1 MGFKRAY
8 KWAEE
13 IPVDEYIRLYY
24 LEKTLRRI
32 VVEQLSKIDE
42 KWWLR
47 RVPEEIRQ
55 YAERRKRE
63 EMEKLVR
70 TQDFHPI
77 WYVDF
82 TDYVA
87 IITRRDNWNEVF
99 KSIFRNKEHFKA
111 AIEMLSPIRNKIAHM
126 RPLSEREITNLIAL
140 SEDILVAIWE
150 QAYNRKY
157 VKPAEE
163 FMKNGRFFEAEN
175 ILLKG
180 FEETS
185 DPWIAY
191 KLAELYLQTR
201 DFKKAKYYL
210 NFAYRHFPLPRY
222 KKMAKNKLNELKN
235 KEFEKINTK

>member
-1 MGFKRAY
+1 MFA
-8 KWAEE
+8 WPSE

-24 LEKTLRRI
+24 LEKTLRHI
-32 VVEQLSKIDE
+32 VVEQFSKIDG

-47 RVPEEIRQ
+47 RVPGDIRRR
-55 YAERRKRE
+55 AEQRKQE
-63 EMEKLVR
+63 EMEKLVH

-87 IITRRDNWNEVF
+87 IITRRDNWNEAF

-111 AIEMLSPIRNKIAHM
+111 AIEMLSPTRNKIAHM

-140 SEDILVAIWE
+140 SEDILVAVWE
-150 QAYNRKY
+150 RVYNRKY

-163 FMKNGRFFEAEN
+163 FMKNGRLFEAEN
-175 ILLKG
+175 VLLKG

-191 KLAELYLQTR
+191 KLAELYIQTR

-210 NFAYRHFPLPRY
+210 DFAYRYLPLPRY
-222 KKMAKNKLNELKN
+222 KKMARDKLNELKTWRF
-235 KEFEKINTK
+235 KKANTK